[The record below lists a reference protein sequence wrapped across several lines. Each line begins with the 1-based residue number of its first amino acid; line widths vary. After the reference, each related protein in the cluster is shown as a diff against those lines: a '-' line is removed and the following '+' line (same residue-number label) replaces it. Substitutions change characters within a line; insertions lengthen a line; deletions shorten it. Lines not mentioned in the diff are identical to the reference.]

1 MSENIARYLNLP
13 DYIVDMYDELC
24 YDMINY
30 DEYVNIYELDDDYL
44 IITKNVSYIIDKINE
59 IIDVSPK
66 YIMKKF
72 IIIVF
77 LYYNF

>member
-44 IITKNVSYIIDKINE
+44 IITKNVSYIIDKI
-59 IIDVSPK
+59 K
-66 YIMKKF
+66 
-72 IIIVF
+72 
-77 LYYNF
+77 